1 MMIHLDGPFAS
12 LLGRREHQRRL
23 AELEVGSSAL
33 AVSEHGTVEVD
44 WHQLGARALHQ
55 ARVLLALSAGHTD

>member
-1 MMIHLDGPFAS
+1 MIHLDGPFAS

-44 WHQLGARALHQ
+44 
-55 ARVLLALSAGHTD
+55 